1 MDEEIIAELIDLADL
16 TEGQA
21 EGIADWHKD
30 KMAEERA
37 ALGGMALVRLLT
49 WLMDGHQTA
58 DMRLRVVATAYGLG
72 LGHLTPFKNQEAAA
86 KALKVGPMAVS
97 DMAKRAKE
105 AVIPH

>member
-1 MDEEIIAELIDLADL
+1 MDEEIIAELMDLADL

-21 EGIADWHKD
+21 AGIAEWYQER
-30 KMAEERA
+30 MSEERA
-37 ALGGMALVRLLT
+37 SLGGMALVRLLT
-49 WLMDGHQTA
+49 WLMDGHQSA

-97 DMAKRAKE
+97 DMAKRAKQ
-105 AVIPH
+105 AISPL